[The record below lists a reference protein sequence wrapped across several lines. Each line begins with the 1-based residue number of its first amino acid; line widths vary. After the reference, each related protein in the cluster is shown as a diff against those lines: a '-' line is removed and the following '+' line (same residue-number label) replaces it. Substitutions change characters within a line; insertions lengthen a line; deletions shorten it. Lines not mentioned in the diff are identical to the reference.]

1 MASGALDVVG
11 LRIYID
17 GALSSG
23 RHRRWG
29 ILGRSWFGDAPV
41 WGGEL
46 IMMTSHVLSL
56 MSRCMRTASGQQ
68 VLILAVASVW
78 RFGVTWMSHFITF
91 V

>member
-1 MASGALDVVG
+1 
-11 LRIYID
+11 
-17 GALSSG
+17 
-23 RHRRWG
+23 
-29 ILGRSWFGDAPV
+29 
-41 WGGEL
+41 
-46 IMMTSHVLSL
+46 MMTSHVLSL